1 MQGGKKMKTIH
12 IEVNDFLAAVIGI
25 AAGVLLVIFPQES
38 LNVITYGIGI
48 ISLVYGVLRIISY
61 FRNKSL
67 SPFFAGELFLGI
79 VLVAIGLF
87 SFLNPGGIFAVLP
100 IVLGI
105 LVLVEGISKLQRGL
119 MLKNYGYQRWV
130 AATVVA
136 GCIIAL
142 GILLIFNPF
151 NALVITM
158 RVLGIVL
165 AADGI
170 AGRLLHHHPNFQL
183 YRQYLICFLVS
194 QTFSR
199 TTVLLVS

>member
-1 MQGGKKMKTIH
+1 MKTIH
-12 IEVNDFLAAVIGI
+12 IEVNDFLAAIIGI

-105 LVLVEGISKLQRGL
+105 LVLVEGQLPAYVLPHTPASSKAQTAP
-119 MLKNYGYQRWV
+119 K
-130 AATVVA
+130 AARLT
-136 GCIIAL
+136 
-142 GILLIFNPF
+142 
-151 NALVITM
+151 
-158 RVLGIVL
+158 
-165 AADGI
+165 AA
-170 AGRLLHHHPNFQL
+170 A
-183 YRQYLICFLVS
+183 
-194 QTFSR
+194 R
-199 TTVLLVS
+199 TAA

>member
-1 MQGGKKMKTIH
+1 MKTIH

-105 LVLVEGISKLQRGL
+105 LVLVEGISKLQRG
-119 MLKNYGYQRWV
+119 
-130 AATVVA
+130 
-136 GCIIAL
+136 
-142 GILLIFNPF
+142 
-151 NALVITM
+151 
-158 RVLGIVL
+158 
-165 AADGI
+165 
-170 AGRLLHHHPNFQL
+170 
-183 YRQYLICFLVS
+183 
-194 QTFSR
+194 
-199 TTVLLVS
+199 

>member
-1 MQGGKKMKTIH
+1 MKTIH

-87 SFLNPGGIFAVLP
+87 SFLP

-170 AGRLLHHHPNFQL
+170 AGLWVNFIIKRYYQ
-183 YRQYLICFLVS
+183 
-194 QTFSR
+194 
-199 TTVLLVS
+199 

>member
-1 MQGGKKMKTIH
+1 MKTIH

-105 LVLVEGISKLQRGL
+105 LVLVGASPSCKEG
-119 MLKNYGYQRWV
+119 
-130 AATVVA
+130 
-136 GCIIAL
+136 
-142 GILLIFNPF
+142 
-151 NALVITM
+151 
-158 RVLGIVL
+158 
-165 AADGI
+165 
-170 AGRLLHHHPNFQL
+170 
-183 YRQYLICFLVS
+183 
-194 QTFSR
+194 
-199 TTVLLVS
+199 

>member
-1 MQGGKKMKTIH
+1 MKTIH
-12 IEVNDFLAAVIGI
+12 IEVNDFLAAIIGI

-105 LVLVEGISKLQRGL
+105 LVLVEGISKLKRGL
-119 MLKNYGYQRWV
+119 MPKN
-130 AATVVA
+130 
-136 GCIIAL
+136 
-142 GILLIFNPF
+142 
-151 NALVITM
+151 
-158 RVLGIVL
+158 
-165 AADGI
+165 
-170 AGRLLHHHPNFQL
+170 
-183 YRQYLICFLVS
+183 
-194 QTFSR
+194 
-199 TTVLLVS
+199 

>member
-1 MQGGKKMKTIH
+1 MKTIH

-105 LVLVEGISKLQRGL
+105 LVLVEGISLSGDNISGAIWGC
-119 MLKNYGYQRWV
+119 MGY
-130 AATVVA
+130 
-136 GCIIAL
+136 
-142 GILLIFNPF
+142 
-151 NALVITM
+151 
-158 RVLGIVL
+158 
-165 AADGI
+165 
-170 AGRLLHHHPNFQL
+170 
-183 YRQYLICFLVS
+183 
-194 QTFSR
+194 
-199 TTVLLVS
+199 TVLLCFTLFKTGSLAKSLFGAH